1 MVENNTGISTVDFKR
16 KYKNTDKF
24 RQAAI
29 YFTEHGYYTSAP
41 YGSSDFKKYWDEETD
56 RCVNGFIASDGDY
69 ISGYF
74 YFYLN
79 YCPIQRNVNKI
90 TTLPNGEVIVKRTQD
105 LTFPNFYDYDAYYY
119 SAIEEAEDLGKHLC
133 VLKSRRKG
141 YSYKA
146 ASMACRNFYFIPNS
160 KTYIYASKKEY
171 LTGDGVLTKA
181 WDYMSFIDEHTA
193 WGKKRSINKE
203 LHRRAGFFTKD
214 QYGNEVEAG
223 FKSEIIG
230 VTLNNNPD
238 VVRGKKAKLILFEE
252 AGSFKELGAA
262 WQIARPSVEDDGV
275 AFGLMIAYGTGGD
288 KDSNFATLK
297 DMFYKPAAYNCLG
310 FKNIW
315 DDGISDKPCG
325 FFIPQSTNMDIVDRH
340 TGKRIYMDEDG
351 NTFDIISRQK
361 ILEDREALISKSTSQ
376 TAVDRYIA
384 ERPLTPREAM
394 LDLKGNIFP
403 KKDLMEHLSNIR
415 TNSKLQASKQVGDL
429 VRTETGQLVWRQKKF
444 GDILTYDIP
453 DGEDKTGSIV
463 IWEHPDPAAPFGL
476 YIAGCLTPGEKVLTQ
491 RGLVNVEDVVGSDKL
506 VNKYGDLVAI
516 KNLQRY
522 IKAND
527 DTYRIKPCGSY
538 RSTNFTGEHP
548 IWIKDKGF
556 VKARD
561 ISHNDIL
568 EIPNRYYNPIKSG
581 SYNERMFY
589 YFLGLWLGDGFV
601 NINGRSHDIYLS
613 IGKDEVDLADFYDR
627 LIAKLFNR
635 NAINVHKN
643 TELTRRFTHK
653 ELALFLKDNFGTSAY
668 NKRVP
673 EFVKKSKEDCR
684 RCFIQGYLDSDGSV
698 FYDRGNVR
706 ANFTSVN
713 LELLEGI
720 QDILYS
726 LKIRCSIVLHQNE
739 TKNKLL
745 INNDGS
751 NSISLKSYRINVA
764 RSDVRR
770 LSEDRVFCSRKQI
783 LIDSASSS
791 GKSKMNIS
799 FSNDGTKIYLGI
811 DNIIC
816 DTYSGVV
823 YNFECETHTFMTR
836 NILTHN
842 CDPLSLAG

>member
-56 RCVNGFIASDGDY
+56 RCVNGYTAEDGDY

-476 YIAGCLTPGEKVLTQ
+476 YIAGCDPYDHDVSQTGSLGSFFIYKRFNNIESYYDIIVAEYTGRPPTAEEYYENCRRLLEYYNARLLYENERKGLHVYFTQKHCEHLLVDTPDIVNDIIQDTHVNRRKGIHMTKFIKEYGLGLIKEWLNEEISPGVKRLTTILSEPLLEELIAYNDTGNFDRVIAFIMCLILREDMY
-491 RGLVNVEDVVGSDKL
+491 NVSVKERKEEDKKEQFFGFDFFKGNTDSVVHADF
-506 VNKYGDLVAI
+506 I
-516 KNLQRY
+516 K
-522 IKAND
+522 
-527 DTYRIKPCGSY
+527 
-538 RSTNFTGEHP
+538 TNF
-548 IWIKDKGF
+548 
-556 VKARD
+556 
-561 ISHNDIL
+561 
-568 EIPNRYYNPIKSG
+568 
-581 SYNERMFY
+581 
-589 YFLGLWLGDGFV
+589 
-601 NINGRSHDIYLS
+601 
-613 IGKDEVDLADFYDR
+613 
-627 LIAKLFNR
+627 
-635 NAINVHKN
+635 
-643 TELTRRFTHK
+643 
-653 ELALFLKDNFGTSAY
+653 
-668 NKRVP
+668 
-673 EFVKKSKEDCR
+673 
-684 RCFIQGYLDSDGSV
+684 
-698 FYDRGNVR
+698 
-706 ANFTSVN
+706 
-713 LELLEGI
+713 
-720 QDILYS
+720 
-726 LKIRCSIVLHQNE
+726 
-739 TKNKLL
+739 
-745 INNDGS
+745 
-751 NSISLKSYRINVA
+751 
-764 RSDVRR
+764 
-770 LSEDRVFCSRKQI
+770 
-783 LIDSASSS
+783 
-791 GKSKMNIS
+791 
-799 FSNDGTKIYLGI
+799 
-811 DNIIC
+811 
-816 DTYSGVV
+816 
-823 YNFECETHTFMTR
+823 
-836 NILTHN
+836 
-842 CDPLSLAG
+842 

>member
-56 RCVNGFIASDGDY
+56 RCINGYTASDGDY

-90 TTLPNGEVIVKRTQD
+90 TTLPNGEIIVKRTQD

-476 YIAGCLTPGEKVLTQ
+476 YIAGC
-491 RGLVNVEDVVGSDKL
+491 
-506 VNKYGDLVAI
+506 
-516 KNLQRY
+516 
-522 IKAND
+522 
-527 DTYRIKPCGSY
+527 
-538 RSTNFTGEHP
+538 
-548 IWIKDKGF
+548 
-556 VKARD
+556 
-561 ISHNDIL
+561 
-568 EIPNRYYNPIKSG
+568 
-581 SYNERMFY
+581 
-589 YFLGLWLGDGFV
+589 
-601 NINGRSHDIYLS
+601 
-613 IGKDEVDLADFYDR
+613 
-627 LIAKLFNR
+627 
-635 NAINVHKN
+635 
-643 TELTRRFTHK
+643 
-653 ELALFLKDNFGTSAY
+653 
-668 NKRVP
+668 
-673 EFVKKSKEDCR
+673 
-684 RCFIQGYLDSDGSV
+684 
-698 FYDRGNVR
+698 
-706 ANFTSVN
+706 
-713 LELLEGI
+713 
-720 QDILYS
+720 
-726 LKIRCSIVLHQNE
+726 
-739 TKNKLL
+739 
-745 INNDGS
+745 
-751 NSISLKSYRINVA
+751 
-764 RSDVRR
+764 
-770 LSEDRVFCSRKQI
+770 
-783 LIDSASSS
+783 
-791 GKSKMNIS
+791 
-799 FSNDGTKIYLGI
+799 
-811 DNIIC
+811 
-816 DTYSGVV
+816 
-823 YNFECETHTFMTR
+823 
-836 NILTHN
+836 
-842 CDPLSLAG
+842 DPLTDQRV

>member
-1 MVENNTGISTVDFKR
+1 MVKNNTGISTVDFKR

-56 RCVNGFIASDGDY
+56 RCVNGYTAEDGDY

-476 YIAGCLTPGEKVLTQ
+476 YIAGCDPYDHDVSQTGSLGAFFIYKRFNNIESYYDIIVAEYTGRPPTAEEYYENCRRLLEYYNARLLYENERKGLHVYFTQKHCEHLLVDTPDIVNDIIQDTHVNRRKGIHMTKFIKEYGLGLIKEWLNEEISPGVKRLTTILSEPLLEELIAYNDTGNFDRVIAFIMCLILREDMY
-491 RGLVNVEDVVGSDKL
+491 NVSVKERKEEDKKEQFFGFDFFKGNTDSVVHADF
-506 VNKYGDLVAI
+506 I
-516 KNLQRY
+516 K
-522 IKAND
+522 
-527 DTYRIKPCGSY
+527 
-538 RSTNFTGEHP
+538 TNF
-548 IWIKDKGF
+548 
-556 VKARD
+556 
-561 ISHNDIL
+561 
-568 EIPNRYYNPIKSG
+568 
-581 SYNERMFY
+581 
-589 YFLGLWLGDGFV
+589 
-601 NINGRSHDIYLS
+601 
-613 IGKDEVDLADFYDR
+613 
-627 LIAKLFNR
+627 
-635 NAINVHKN
+635 
-643 TELTRRFTHK
+643 
-653 ELALFLKDNFGTSAY
+653 
-668 NKRVP
+668 
-673 EFVKKSKEDCR
+673 
-684 RCFIQGYLDSDGSV
+684 
-698 FYDRGNVR
+698 
-706 ANFTSVN
+706 
-713 LELLEGI
+713 
-720 QDILYS
+720 
-726 LKIRCSIVLHQNE
+726 
-739 TKNKLL
+739 
-745 INNDGS
+745 
-751 NSISLKSYRINVA
+751 
-764 RSDVRR
+764 
-770 LSEDRVFCSRKQI
+770 
-783 LIDSASSS
+783 
-791 GKSKMNIS
+791 
-799 FSNDGTKIYLGI
+799 
-811 DNIIC
+811 
-816 DTYSGVV
+816 
-823 YNFECETHTFMTR
+823 
-836 NILTHN
+836 
-842 CDPLSLAG
+842 

>member
-56 RCVNGFIASDGDY
+56 RCVNGYTADDGDY

-476 YIAGCLTPGEKVLTQ
+476 YIAGCDPYDHDVSQTGSLGAFCINKRFNNIESYYDIIVAEYTGRPPTAEEYYENCRRLLEYYNARLLYENERKGLHVYFTQKHCEHLLVDTPDIVNDIIQDTHVNRRKGIHMTKFIKEYGLGLIKEWLNEEISPGVKRLTTILSEPLLEELIAYNDTGNFDRVIAFIMCLILREDMY
-491 RGLVNVEDVVGSDKL
+491 NVSVKERKEEDKNEQFFGFDFFKDNTDSVVHADF
-506 VNKYGDLVAI
+506 I
-516 KNLQRY
+516 K
-522 IKAND
+522 
-527 DTYRIKPCGSY
+527 
-538 RSTNFTGEHP
+538 TNF
-548 IWIKDKGF
+548 
-556 VKARD
+556 
-561 ISHNDIL
+561 
-568 EIPNRYYNPIKSG
+568 
-581 SYNERMFY
+581 
-589 YFLGLWLGDGFV
+589 
-601 NINGRSHDIYLS
+601 
-613 IGKDEVDLADFYDR
+613 
-627 LIAKLFNR
+627 
-635 NAINVHKN
+635 
-643 TELTRRFTHK
+643 
-653 ELALFLKDNFGTSAY
+653 
-668 NKRVP
+668 
-673 EFVKKSKEDCR
+673 
-684 RCFIQGYLDSDGSV
+684 
-698 FYDRGNVR
+698 
-706 ANFTSVN
+706 
-713 LELLEGI
+713 
-720 QDILYS
+720 
-726 LKIRCSIVLHQNE
+726 
-739 TKNKLL
+739 
-745 INNDGS
+745 
-751 NSISLKSYRINVA
+751 
-764 RSDVRR
+764 
-770 LSEDRVFCSRKQI
+770 
-783 LIDSASSS
+783 
-791 GKSKMNIS
+791 
-799 FSNDGTKIYLGI
+799 
-811 DNIIC
+811 
-816 DTYSGVV
+816 
-823 YNFECETHTFMTR
+823 
-836 NILTHN
+836 
-842 CDPLSLAG
+842 

>member
-56 RCVNGFIASDGDY
+56 RCVNGYTAEDGDY

-476 YIAGCLTPGEKVLTQ
+476 YIAGCDPYDHDVSQTGSLGAFFIYKRFNNIESYYDIIVAEYTGRPPTAEEYYENCRRLLEYYNARLLYENERKGLHVYFTQEHCEHLLVDTPDIVNDIIQDTHVNRRKGIHMTKFIKEYGLGLIKEWLNEEISPGVKRLTTILSEPLLEELIAYNDTGNFDRVIAFIMCLILREDMY
-491 RGLVNVEDVVGSDKL
+491 NVSVKERKEEDKKEQFFGFDFFKGNTDSVVHADF
-506 VNKYGDLVAI
+506 I
-516 KNLQRY
+516 K
-522 IKAND
+522 
-527 DTYRIKPCGSY
+527 
-538 RSTNFTGEHP
+538 TNF
-548 IWIKDKGF
+548 
-556 VKARD
+556 
-561 ISHNDIL
+561 
-568 EIPNRYYNPIKSG
+568 
-581 SYNERMFY
+581 
-589 YFLGLWLGDGFV
+589 
-601 NINGRSHDIYLS
+601 
-613 IGKDEVDLADFYDR
+613 
-627 LIAKLFNR
+627 
-635 NAINVHKN
+635 
-643 TELTRRFTHK
+643 
-653 ELALFLKDNFGTSAY
+653 
-668 NKRVP
+668 
-673 EFVKKSKEDCR
+673 
-684 RCFIQGYLDSDGSV
+684 
-698 FYDRGNVR
+698 
-706 ANFTSVN
+706 
-713 LELLEGI
+713 
-720 QDILYS
+720 
-726 LKIRCSIVLHQNE
+726 
-739 TKNKLL
+739 
-745 INNDGS
+745 
-751 NSISLKSYRINVA
+751 
-764 RSDVRR
+764 
-770 LSEDRVFCSRKQI
+770 
-783 LIDSASSS
+783 
-791 GKSKMNIS
+791 
-799 FSNDGTKIYLGI
+799 
-811 DNIIC
+811 
-816 DTYSGVV
+816 
-823 YNFECETHTFMTR
+823 
-836 NILTHN
+836 
-842 CDPLSLAG
+842 

>member
-56 RCVNGFIASDGDY
+56 RCVNGYTAEDGDY

-463 IWEHPDPAAPFGL
+463 IWEHPAPAAPFGL
-476 YIAGCLTPGEKVLTQ
+476 YIAGCDPYDHDVSQTGSLGAFFIYKRFNNIESYYDIIVAEYTGRPPTAEEYYENCRRLLEYYNARLLYENERKGLHVYFTQKHCEHLLVDTPDIVNDIIQDTHVNRRKGIHMTKFIKEYGLGLIKEWLNEEISPGVKRLTTILSEPLLEELIAYNDTGNFDRVIAFIMCLILREDMY
-491 RGLVNVEDVVGSDKL
+491 NVSVKERKEEDKKEQFFGFDFFKGNTDSVVHADF
-506 VNKYGDLVAI
+506 I
-516 KNLQRY
+516 K
-522 IKAND
+522 
-527 DTYRIKPCGSY
+527 
-538 RSTNFTGEHP
+538 TNF
-548 IWIKDKGF
+548 
-556 VKARD
+556 
-561 ISHNDIL
+561 
-568 EIPNRYYNPIKSG
+568 
-581 SYNERMFY
+581 
-589 YFLGLWLGDGFV
+589 
-601 NINGRSHDIYLS
+601 
-613 IGKDEVDLADFYDR
+613 
-627 LIAKLFNR
+627 
-635 NAINVHKN
+635 
-643 TELTRRFTHK
+643 
-653 ELALFLKDNFGTSAY
+653 
-668 NKRVP
+668 
-673 EFVKKSKEDCR
+673 
-684 RCFIQGYLDSDGSV
+684 
-698 FYDRGNVR
+698 
-706 ANFTSVN
+706 
-713 LELLEGI
+713 
-720 QDILYS
+720 
-726 LKIRCSIVLHQNE
+726 
-739 TKNKLL
+739 
-745 INNDGS
+745 
-751 NSISLKSYRINVA
+751 
-764 RSDVRR
+764 
-770 LSEDRVFCSRKQI
+770 
-783 LIDSASSS
+783 
-791 GKSKMNIS
+791 
-799 FSNDGTKIYLGI
+799 
-811 DNIIC
+811 
-816 DTYSGVV
+816 
-823 YNFECETHTFMTR
+823 
-836 NILTHN
+836 
-842 CDPLSLAG
+842 

>member
-1 MVENNTGISTVDFKR
+1 MVENNTGVSTIDFKR

-56 RCVNGFIASDGDY
+56 RCVNGYTAEDGDY

-476 YIAGCLTPGEKVLTQ
+476 YIAGCDPYDHDVSQTGSLGAFFIYKRFNNIESYYDIIVAEYTGRPPTAEEYYENCRRLLEYYNARLLYENERKGLHVYFTQKHCEHLLVDTPDIVNDIIQDTHVNRRKGIHMTKFIKEYGLGLIKEWLNEEISPGVKRLTTILSEPLLEELIAYNDTGNFDRVIAFIMCLILREDMY
-491 RGLVNVEDVVGSDKL
+491 NVSVKERKEEDKKEQFFGFDFFKGNTDSVVHADF
-506 VNKYGDLVAI
+506 I
-516 KNLQRY
+516 K
-522 IKAND
+522 
-527 DTYRIKPCGSY
+527 
-538 RSTNFTGEHP
+538 TNF
-548 IWIKDKGF
+548 
-556 VKARD
+556 
-561 ISHNDIL
+561 
-568 EIPNRYYNPIKSG
+568 
-581 SYNERMFY
+581 
-589 YFLGLWLGDGFV
+589 
-601 NINGRSHDIYLS
+601 
-613 IGKDEVDLADFYDR
+613 
-627 LIAKLFNR
+627 
-635 NAINVHKN
+635 
-643 TELTRRFTHK
+643 
-653 ELALFLKDNFGTSAY
+653 
-668 NKRVP
+668 
-673 EFVKKSKEDCR
+673 
-684 RCFIQGYLDSDGSV
+684 
-698 FYDRGNVR
+698 
-706 ANFTSVN
+706 
-713 LELLEGI
+713 
-720 QDILYS
+720 
-726 LKIRCSIVLHQNE
+726 
-739 TKNKLL
+739 
-745 INNDGS
+745 
-751 NSISLKSYRINVA
+751 
-764 RSDVRR
+764 
-770 LSEDRVFCSRKQI
+770 
-783 LIDSASSS
+783 
-791 GKSKMNIS
+791 
-799 FSNDGTKIYLGI
+799 
-811 DNIIC
+811 
-816 DTYSGVV
+816 
-823 YNFECETHTFMTR
+823 
-836 NILTHN
+836 
-842 CDPLSLAG
+842 

>member
-1 MVENNTGISTVDFKR
+1 MVENNTGVSTIDFKR

-56 RCVNGFIASDGDY
+56 RCVNGYTADDGDY

-90 TTLPNGEVIVKRTQD
+90 TTLPNGEIIVKRTQD

-476 YIAGCLTPGEKVLTQ
+476 YIAGCDPYDHDVSQTGSLGSFFIYKRFNNIESYYDIIVAEYTGRPPTAEEYYENCRRLLEYYNARLLYENERKGLHVYFTQKHCEHLLVDTPDIVNDIIQDTHVNRRKGIHMTKFIKEYGLGLIKEWLNEEISPGVKRLTTILSEPLLEELIAYNDTGNFDRVIAFIMCLIL
-491 RGLVNVEDVVGSDKL
+491 REDMYNISVKERKEEDKKERFFGFDFFKDNTDSVVHADF
-506 VNKYGDLVAI
+506 I
-516 KNLQRY
+516 K
-522 IKAND
+522 
-527 DTYRIKPCGSY
+527 
-538 RSTNFTGEHP
+538 TNF
-548 IWIKDKGF
+548 
-556 VKARD
+556 
-561 ISHNDIL
+561 
-568 EIPNRYYNPIKSG
+568 
-581 SYNERMFY
+581 
-589 YFLGLWLGDGFV
+589 
-601 NINGRSHDIYLS
+601 
-613 IGKDEVDLADFYDR
+613 
-627 LIAKLFNR
+627 
-635 NAINVHKN
+635 
-643 TELTRRFTHK
+643 
-653 ELALFLKDNFGTSAY
+653 
-668 NKRVP
+668 
-673 EFVKKSKEDCR
+673 
-684 RCFIQGYLDSDGSV
+684 
-698 FYDRGNVR
+698 
-706 ANFTSVN
+706 
-713 LELLEGI
+713 
-720 QDILYS
+720 
-726 LKIRCSIVLHQNE
+726 
-739 TKNKLL
+739 
-745 INNDGS
+745 
-751 NSISLKSYRINVA
+751 
-764 RSDVRR
+764 
-770 LSEDRVFCSRKQI
+770 
-783 LIDSASSS
+783 
-791 GKSKMNIS
+791 
-799 FSNDGTKIYLGI
+799 
-811 DNIIC
+811 
-816 DTYSGVV
+816 
-823 YNFECETHTFMTR
+823 
-836 NILTHN
+836 
-842 CDPLSLAG
+842 

>member
-56 RCVNGFIASDGDY
+56 RCVNGYTAEDGDY

-476 YIAGCLTPGEKVLTQ
+476 YIAGCDPYDHDVSQTGSLGAFFIYKRFNNIESYYDIIVAEYTGRPPTAEEYYENCRRLLEYYNARLLYENERKGLHVYFTQKHCEHLLVDTPDIVNDIIQDTHVNRRKGIHMTKSIKEYGLGLIKEWLNEEISPGVKRLTTILSEPLLEELIAYNDTGNFDRVIAFIMCLILREDMY
-491 RGLVNVEDVVGSDKL
+491 NVSVKERKEEDKKEQFFGFDFFKGNTDSVVHADF
-506 VNKYGDLVAI
+506 I
-516 KNLQRY
+516 K
-522 IKAND
+522 
-527 DTYRIKPCGSY
+527 
-538 RSTNFTGEHP
+538 TNF
-548 IWIKDKGF
+548 
-556 VKARD
+556 
-561 ISHNDIL
+561 
-568 EIPNRYYNPIKSG
+568 
-581 SYNERMFY
+581 
-589 YFLGLWLGDGFV
+589 
-601 NINGRSHDIYLS
+601 
-613 IGKDEVDLADFYDR
+613 
-627 LIAKLFNR
+627 
-635 NAINVHKN
+635 
-643 TELTRRFTHK
+643 
-653 ELALFLKDNFGTSAY
+653 
-668 NKRVP
+668 
-673 EFVKKSKEDCR
+673 
-684 RCFIQGYLDSDGSV
+684 
-698 FYDRGNVR
+698 
-706 ANFTSVN
+706 
-713 LELLEGI
+713 
-720 QDILYS
+720 
-726 LKIRCSIVLHQNE
+726 
-739 TKNKLL
+739 
-745 INNDGS
+745 
-751 NSISLKSYRINVA
+751 
-764 RSDVRR
+764 
-770 LSEDRVFCSRKQI
+770 
-783 LIDSASSS
+783 
-791 GKSKMNIS
+791 
-799 FSNDGTKIYLGI
+799 
-811 DNIIC
+811 
-816 DTYSGVV
+816 
-823 YNFECETHTFMTR
+823 
-836 NILTHN
+836 
-842 CDPLSLAG
+842 

>member
-56 RCVNGFIASDGDY
+56 RCVNGYTADDGDY

-476 YIAGCLTPGEKVLTQ
+476 YIAGCDPYDHDVSQTGSLGAFFIYKRFNNIESYYDIIVAEYTGRPPTAEEYYENCRRLLEYYNARLLYENERKGLHVYFTQKHCEHLLVDTPDIVNDIIQDTHVNRRKGIHMTKFIKEYGLGLIKEWLNEEISPGVKRLTTILSEPLLEELIAYNDTGNFDRVIAFIMCLILREDMY
-491 RGLVNVEDVVGSDKL
+491 NVSVKERKEEDKKEQFFGFDFFKGNTDSVVHADF
-506 VNKYGDLVAI
+506 I
-516 KNLQRY
+516 K
-522 IKAND
+522 
-527 DTYRIKPCGSY
+527 
-538 RSTNFTGEHP
+538 TNF
-548 IWIKDKGF
+548 
-556 VKARD
+556 
-561 ISHNDIL
+561 
-568 EIPNRYYNPIKSG
+568 
-581 SYNERMFY
+581 
-589 YFLGLWLGDGFV
+589 
-601 NINGRSHDIYLS
+601 
-613 IGKDEVDLADFYDR
+613 
-627 LIAKLFNR
+627 
-635 NAINVHKN
+635 
-643 TELTRRFTHK
+643 
-653 ELALFLKDNFGTSAY
+653 
-668 NKRVP
+668 
-673 EFVKKSKEDCR
+673 
-684 RCFIQGYLDSDGSV
+684 
-698 FYDRGNVR
+698 
-706 ANFTSVN
+706 
-713 LELLEGI
+713 
-720 QDILYS
+720 
-726 LKIRCSIVLHQNE
+726 
-739 TKNKLL
+739 
-745 INNDGS
+745 
-751 NSISLKSYRINVA
+751 
-764 RSDVRR
+764 
-770 LSEDRVFCSRKQI
+770 
-783 LIDSASSS
+783 
-791 GKSKMNIS
+791 
-799 FSNDGTKIYLGI
+799 
-811 DNIIC
+811 
-816 DTYSGVV
+816 
-823 YNFECETHTFMTR
+823 
-836 NILTHN
+836 
-842 CDPLSLAG
+842 

>member
-56 RCVNGFIASDGDY
+56 RCVNGYTADDGDY

-476 YIAGCLTPGEKVLTQ
+476 YIAGCDPYDHDVSQTGSLGAFFIYKRFNNIESYYDIIVAEYTGRPPTAEEYYENCRRLLEYYNARLLYENERKGLHVYFTQKHCEHLLVDTPDIVNDIIQDTHVNRRKGIHMTKFIKEYGLGLIKEWLNEEISPGVKRLTTILSEPLLEELIAYNDTGNFDRVIAFIMCLILREDMY
-491 RGLVNVEDVVGSDKL
+491 NVSVKERKEEDKNEQFFGFDFFKNNTESVVHADF
-506 VNKYGDLVAI
+506 I
-516 KNLQRY
+516 K
-522 IKAND
+522 
-527 DTYRIKPCGSY
+527 
-538 RSTNFTGEHP
+538 TNF
-548 IWIKDKGF
+548 
-556 VKARD
+556 
-561 ISHNDIL
+561 
-568 EIPNRYYNPIKSG
+568 
-581 SYNERMFY
+581 
-589 YFLGLWLGDGFV
+589 
-601 NINGRSHDIYLS
+601 
-613 IGKDEVDLADFYDR
+613 
-627 LIAKLFNR
+627 
-635 NAINVHKN
+635 
-643 TELTRRFTHK
+643 
-653 ELALFLKDNFGTSAY
+653 
-668 NKRVP
+668 
-673 EFVKKSKEDCR
+673 
-684 RCFIQGYLDSDGSV
+684 
-698 FYDRGNVR
+698 
-706 ANFTSVN
+706 
-713 LELLEGI
+713 
-720 QDILYS
+720 
-726 LKIRCSIVLHQNE
+726 
-739 TKNKLL
+739 
-745 INNDGS
+745 
-751 NSISLKSYRINVA
+751 
-764 RSDVRR
+764 
-770 LSEDRVFCSRKQI
+770 
-783 LIDSASSS
+783 
-791 GKSKMNIS
+791 
-799 FSNDGTKIYLGI
+799 
-811 DNIIC
+811 
-816 DTYSGVV
+816 
-823 YNFECETHTFMTR
+823 
-836 NILTHN
+836 
-842 CDPLSLAG
+842 

>member
-41 YGSSDFKKYWDEETD
+41 YGSSDFKKYWDEETN
-56 RCVNGFIASDGDY
+56 RCVNGYTAEDGDY

-476 YIAGCLTPGEKVLTQ
+476 YIAGCDPYDHDVSQTGSLGSFFIYKRFNNIESYYDIIVAEYTGRPPTAEEYYENCRRLLEYYNARLLYENERKGLHVYFTQKHCEHLLVDTPDIVNDIIQDTHVNRRKGIHMTKFIKEYGLGLIKEWLNEEISPGVKRLTTILSEPLLEELIAYNDTGNFDRVIAFIMCLILREDMY
-491 RGLVNVEDVVGSDKL
+491 NVSVKERKEEDKKEQFFGFDFFKDNTDSVVHADF
-506 VNKYGDLVAI
+506 I
-516 KNLQRY
+516 K
-522 IKAND
+522 
-527 DTYRIKPCGSY
+527 
-538 RSTNFTGEHP
+538 TNF
-548 IWIKDKGF
+548 
-556 VKARD
+556 
-561 ISHNDIL
+561 
-568 EIPNRYYNPIKSG
+568 
-581 SYNERMFY
+581 
-589 YFLGLWLGDGFV
+589 
-601 NINGRSHDIYLS
+601 
-613 IGKDEVDLADFYDR
+613 
-627 LIAKLFNR
+627 
-635 NAINVHKN
+635 
-643 TELTRRFTHK
+643 
-653 ELALFLKDNFGTSAY
+653 
-668 NKRVP
+668 
-673 EFVKKSKEDCR
+673 
-684 RCFIQGYLDSDGSV
+684 
-698 FYDRGNVR
+698 
-706 ANFTSVN
+706 
-713 LELLEGI
+713 
-720 QDILYS
+720 
-726 LKIRCSIVLHQNE
+726 
-739 TKNKLL
+739 
-745 INNDGS
+745 
-751 NSISLKSYRINVA
+751 
-764 RSDVRR
+764 
-770 LSEDRVFCSRKQI
+770 
-783 LIDSASSS
+783 
-791 GKSKMNIS
+791 
-799 FSNDGTKIYLGI
+799 
-811 DNIIC
+811 
-816 DTYSGVV
+816 
-823 YNFECETHTFMTR
+823 
-836 NILTHN
+836 
-842 CDPLSLAG
+842 

>member
-41 YGSSDFKKYWDEETD
+41 YGSSDFKKYWDEETN
-56 RCVNGFIASDGDY
+56 RCINGYTAEDGDY

-476 YIAGCLTPGEKVLTQ
+476 YIAGCDPYDHDVSQTGSLGAFFIYKRFNNIESYYDIIVAEYTGRPPTAEEYYENCRRLLEYYNARLLYENERKGLHVYFTQKHCEHLLVDTPDIVNDIIQDTHVNRRKGIHMTKFIKEYGLGLIKEWLNEEISPGVKRLTTILSEPLLEELIAYNDTGNFDRVIAFIMCLILREDMY
-491 RGLVNVEDVVGSDKL
+491 NVSVKERKEEDKKEQFFGFDFFKGNTDSVVHADF
-506 VNKYGDLVAI
+506 I
-516 KNLQRY
+516 K
-522 IKAND
+522 
-527 DTYRIKPCGSY
+527 
-538 RSTNFTGEHP
+538 TNF
-548 IWIKDKGF
+548 
-556 VKARD
+556 
-561 ISHNDIL
+561 
-568 EIPNRYYNPIKSG
+568 
-581 SYNERMFY
+581 
-589 YFLGLWLGDGFV
+589 
-601 NINGRSHDIYLS
+601 
-613 IGKDEVDLADFYDR
+613 
-627 LIAKLFNR
+627 
-635 NAINVHKN
+635 
-643 TELTRRFTHK
+643 
-653 ELALFLKDNFGTSAY
+653 
-668 NKRVP
+668 
-673 EFVKKSKEDCR
+673 
-684 RCFIQGYLDSDGSV
+684 
-698 FYDRGNVR
+698 
-706 ANFTSVN
+706 
-713 LELLEGI
+713 
-720 QDILYS
+720 
-726 LKIRCSIVLHQNE
+726 
-739 TKNKLL
+739 
-745 INNDGS
+745 
-751 NSISLKSYRINVA
+751 
-764 RSDVRR
+764 
-770 LSEDRVFCSRKQI
+770 
-783 LIDSASSS
+783 
-791 GKSKMNIS
+791 
-799 FSNDGTKIYLGI
+799 
-811 DNIIC
+811 
-816 DTYSGVV
+816 
-823 YNFECETHTFMTR
+823 
-836 NILTHN
+836 
-842 CDPLSLAG
+842 

>member
-1 MVENNTGISTVDFKR
+1 MVENNTGVSTIDFKR

-56 RCVNGFIASDGDY
+56 RCVNGYTAEDGDY

-476 YIAGCLTPGEKVLTQ
+476 YIAGCDPYDHDVSQTGSLGAFFIYKRFNNIESYYDIIVAEYTGRPPTAEEYYENCRRLLEYYNARLLYENERKGLHVYFTQKHCEHLLVDTPDIVNDIIQDTHVNRRKGIHMTKFIKEYGLGLIKEWLNEEISPGVKRLTTVLSEPLLEELIAYNDTGNFD
-491 RGLVNVEDVVGSDKL
+491 RVIAFIMCLILREDMYNVSVKERKEEDKKEQFFGFDFFKGNTDSVVHADF
-506 VNKYGDLVAI
+506 I
-516 KNLQRY
+516 K
-522 IKAND
+522 
-527 DTYRIKPCGSY
+527 
-538 RSTNFTGEHP
+538 TNF
-548 IWIKDKGF
+548 
-556 VKARD
+556 
-561 ISHNDIL
+561 
-568 EIPNRYYNPIKSG
+568 
-581 SYNERMFY
+581 
-589 YFLGLWLGDGFV
+589 
-601 NINGRSHDIYLS
+601 
-613 IGKDEVDLADFYDR
+613 
-627 LIAKLFNR
+627 
-635 NAINVHKN
+635 
-643 TELTRRFTHK
+643 
-653 ELALFLKDNFGTSAY
+653 
-668 NKRVP
+668 
-673 EFVKKSKEDCR
+673 
-684 RCFIQGYLDSDGSV
+684 
-698 FYDRGNVR
+698 
-706 ANFTSVN
+706 
-713 LELLEGI
+713 
-720 QDILYS
+720 
-726 LKIRCSIVLHQNE
+726 
-739 TKNKLL
+739 
-745 INNDGS
+745 
-751 NSISLKSYRINVA
+751 
-764 RSDVRR
+764 
-770 LSEDRVFCSRKQI
+770 
-783 LIDSASSS
+783 
-791 GKSKMNIS
+791 
-799 FSNDGTKIYLGI
+799 
-811 DNIIC
+811 
-816 DTYSGVV
+816 
-823 YNFECETHTFMTR
+823 
-836 NILTHN
+836 
-842 CDPLSLAG
+842 

>member
-56 RCVNGFIASDGDY
+56 RCVNGYTAEDGDY

-476 YIAGCLTPGEKVLTQ
+476 YIAGCDPYDHDVSQTGSLGSFFIYKRFNNIESYYDIIVAEYTGRPPTAEEYYENCRRLLEYYNARLLYENERKGLHVYFTQKHCEHLLVDTPDIVNDIIQDTHVNRRKGIHMTKFIKEYGLGLIKEWLNEEISPGVKRLTTILSEPLLEELIAYNDTGNFDRVIAFIMCLILREDMY
-491 RGLVNVEDVVGSDKL
+491 NVSVKERKEEDKKEQFFGFDFFKDSTDSVVHADF
-506 VNKYGDLVAI
+506 I
-516 KNLQRY
+516 K
-522 IKAND
+522 
-527 DTYRIKPCGSY
+527 
-538 RSTNFTGEHP
+538 TNF
-548 IWIKDKGF
+548 
-556 VKARD
+556 
-561 ISHNDIL
+561 
-568 EIPNRYYNPIKSG
+568 
-581 SYNERMFY
+581 
-589 YFLGLWLGDGFV
+589 
-601 NINGRSHDIYLS
+601 
-613 IGKDEVDLADFYDR
+613 
-627 LIAKLFNR
+627 
-635 NAINVHKN
+635 
-643 TELTRRFTHK
+643 
-653 ELALFLKDNFGTSAY
+653 
-668 NKRVP
+668 
-673 EFVKKSKEDCR
+673 
-684 RCFIQGYLDSDGSV
+684 
-698 FYDRGNVR
+698 
-706 ANFTSVN
+706 
-713 LELLEGI
+713 
-720 QDILYS
+720 
-726 LKIRCSIVLHQNE
+726 
-739 TKNKLL
+739 
-745 INNDGS
+745 
-751 NSISLKSYRINVA
+751 
-764 RSDVRR
+764 
-770 LSEDRVFCSRKQI
+770 
-783 LIDSASSS
+783 
-791 GKSKMNIS
+791 
-799 FSNDGTKIYLGI
+799 
-811 DNIIC
+811 
-816 DTYSGVV
+816 
-823 YNFECETHTFMTR
+823 
-836 NILTHN
+836 
-842 CDPLSLAG
+842 